1 MNGNSNTCLSAPIFP
16 FATKLLLLII
26 IYDVGSRSTYAGSF
40 DYKNN

>member
-26 IYDVGSRSTYAGSF
+26 INDVGPRSTYVGSL
-40 DYKNN
+40 DCKKH